1 MKAKKLLAVV
11 LVVTFLIGLLGGC
24 APASSEPDVQESNSN
39 ENASAQEE
47 PIRIA
52 MLPQF
57 KGENYFDGCKSGAE
71 AAAADLGVEL
81 IYDGP
86 NQGEATNAKQVEI
99 VNGFIANG
107 VDAIVIAPCDSEG
120 IASTLQEAMAKGID
134 VVTYDC
140 DARVDARNI
149 MVNQATAADIG
160 LGLVKA
166 VAEDLKAAGFGPDVP
181 ARLALISGSGLDE
194 STNSWCVAIR
204 DVLQTEEY
212 NWIKLD
218 CNENGYSGGDI
229 YTPGSDEIA
238 AQNAATEVMSLAGD
252 AKDGSQINAI
262 IGMSTMSAPAIAAA
276 WNNISGEKPNVVMA
290 GVATPMGLVDY
301 ILDEE
306 NPLNHGVLWDVY
318 DLGYLAVEVAVA
330 MVRGE
335 LDAESAESFDSAL
348 GTKQIIVGESGGKE
362 ILMGQALIFD
372 KENVGDY
379 NY

>member
-1 MKAKKLLAVV
+1 MKITKLLAVILV
-11 LVVTFLIGLLGGC
+11 LTFLVGLMGGC
-24 APASSEPDVQESNSN
+24 APAASEPAAADD
-39 ENASAQEE
+39 EE
-47 PIRIA
+47 PLRIA

-57 KGENYFDGCKSGAE
+57 KGENYFDGCKAGAE
-71 AAAADLGVEL
+71 AAAKDLGVEL
-81 IYDGP
+81 FYDGP
-86 NQGEATNAKQVEI
+86 NQSEATNAKQVEI
-99 VNGFIANG
+99 VNGLIASG

-120 IASTLQEAMAKGID
+120 IATTLLDAMEKGIG

-140 DARVDARNI
+140 DARVDARSVL
-149 MVNQATAADIG
+149 VNQATAADIG

-166 VAEDLKAAGFGPDVP
+166 VAKDLKAAGFGPDAP

-204 DVLQTEEY
+204 DALQTEEY
-212 NWIKLD
+212 NWIKLN
-218 CNENGYSGGDI
+218 CNENGYNGGDI
-229 YTPGSDEIA
+229 WTPGSDEAA
-238 AQNAATEVMSLAGD
+238 AQTAAAEVMSLAGD

-276 WNNISGEKPNVVMA
+276 WNNIAGEKPNVVLA

-330 MVRGE
+330 IARGE
-335 LDAESAESFDSAL
+335 LDVNSADSFESAL
-348 GTKQIIVGESGGKE
+348 GNKSIIIGESGGKE
-362 ILMGQALIFD
+362 VLMGQALIFD
-372 KENVGDY
+372 KENVGNY

>member
-1 MKAKKLLAVV
+1 MKVKRILALVLAVV
-11 LVVTFLIGLLGGC
+11 MIAAMMAGCGGKK
-24 APASSEPDVQESNSN
+24 DDDK
-39 ENASAQEE
+39 
-47 PIRIA
+47 IRVA

-57 KGENYFDGCKSGAE
+57 KGENYFDGCKAGAV

-81 IYDGP
+81 FYDGP
-86 NQGEATNAKQVEI
+86 NQSEATNAKQVEI
-99 VNGFIANG
+99 LNGFIANG

-120 IASTLQEAMAKGID
+120 IAPTLKSAMDAGIG

-140 DARVDARNI
+140 DAAVDARHI

-166 VAEDLKAAGFGPDVP
+166 VAKDLEAAGFGPDTP
-181 ARLALISGSGLDE
+181 ARLALISGSGVDE

-212 NWIKLD
+212 SWIKLD
-218 CNENGYSGGDI
+218 CDETGFKGGDI
-229 YTPGSDEIA
+229 WTPGSDEAA
-238 AQNAATEVMSLAGD
+238 AQNAAAQVMALAGD
-252 AKDGSQINAI
+252 AKDGSQINAV

-276 WNNISGEKPNVVMA
+276 WNNVSGEKPNVVMA
-290 GVATPMGLVDY
+290 GVATPLGLVDY
-301 ILDEE
+301 ILDDE

-330 MVRGE
+330 IAKGE
-335 LDAESAESFDSAL
+335 LDVNQAQSFDSSL
-348 GTKQIIVGESGGKE
+348 GTKSIIMGESGGRE

-372 KENVGDY
+372 KENVGNY

>member
-1 MKAKKLLAVV
+1 MKTKRFLALV
-11 LVVTFLIGLLGGC
+11 LILAFVLGVLGGC
-24 APASSEPDVQESNSN
+24 APAASNSDDAANNSSNDANVQEDL
-39 ENASAQEE
+39 
-47 PIRIA
+47 IRIA

-57 KGENYFDGCKSGAE
+57 KGENYFDGCKAGAE
-71 AAAADLGVEL
+71 AAAKDLGVEL
-81 IYDGP
+81 FYDGP
-86 NQGEATNAKQVEI
+86 NQSEATNAKQVEI

-120 IASTLQEAMAKGID
+120 IATTLQDAMAKGIE

-149 MVNQATAADIG
+149 LVNQATAADIG

-166 VAEDLKAAGFGPDVP
+166 VAGDLEAAGFGPDAP

-204 DVLQTEEY
+204 DALLTDEY
-212 NWIKLD
+212 NWIKLN
-218 CNENGYSGGDI
+218 CNENGYNGGDI
-229 YTPGSDEIA
+229 WTPGSDEAA
-238 AQNAATEVMSLAGD
+238 AQTAAQEVMALAGD
-252 AKDGSQINAI
+252 AKDGSEINAI

-276 WNNISGEKPNVVMA
+276 WNAVSGEKPNVVMA

-318 DLGYLAVEVAVA
+318 DLGYLAVETAVA

-335 LDAESAESFDSAL
+335 LDAETAENFESVL
-348 GTKQIIVGESGGKE
+348 GTKQIVVGESGGKE

-372 KENVGDY
+372 KETVGNY